1 MGAGASQDFF
11 NRGFMAHCY
20 FITSLAGHR
29 IIASSTGSVNTTV
42 PFSSGVEDGIILT
55 AGSFAGAA
63 QAVKEIS
70 NIRMDRK
77 VAIFLI

>member
-1 MGAGASQDFF
+1 
-11 NRGFMAHCY
+11 MAHCY

-63 QAVKEIS
+63 QAVKEILMS
-70 NIRMDRK
+70 LVSKPSLENRELQL
-77 VAIFLI
+77 VS